1 VSTLPPDL
9 PRLRTL
15 ETWLTYVL
23 ADVRA
28 RIAKIEQQEAAAA
41 PVRARR
47 EPPQWVL
54 SYLRQGGRPVPDSVH
69 RGDCHMVSGHTRP
82 LTREQALHALTDGR
96 IRACAICRADTELGL
111 LE

>member
-1 VSTLPPDL
+1 MSTLPPDL

-41 PVRARR
+41 PIRARR
-47 EPPQWVL
+47 EPPEWVL

-69 RGDCHMVSGHTRP
+69 RGDCHMASGHTQP
-82 LTREQALHALTDGR
+82 LTRKQALDALTDGR
-96 IRACAICRADTELGL
+96 VHACAICRAGPDLGVL
-111 LE
+111 D